1 MTSPGLDEKTHN
13 STEQMVGVDLSHK
26 VMDNSPGLFDNES
39 NQGKD
44 KVLSQNGL
52 DIKKNQSSSRHS

>member
-39 NQGKD
+39 NSGKD

-52 DIKKNQSSSRHS
+52 DIKKN